1 MKRQSSVWEKI
12 SANQATDMELIS
24 KIHKELIQLNSQN
37 TNNPMRILAE
47 DLNRRFSKK
56 DIEMAKK
63 HMKRC
68 STVLLIKEAQVKTT
82 AKYLLN
88 SSQHSDHQIFYK

>member
-24 KIHKELIQLNSQN
+24 KICKELIQLNSQN
-37 TNNPMRILAE
+37 TNNPMKKLAE
-47 DLNRRFSKK
+47 DLKRHFSKK
-56 DIEMAKK
+56 DIQMAKK

-82 AKYLLN
+82 TKYHLN
-88 SSQHSDHQIFYK
+88 SSQHSDHQIVYK

>member
-68 STVLLIKEAQVKTT
+68 STVLLIKEAQVKTI